1 MTCCTVERDL
11 PASLLEQVR
20 ASAAEI
26 SEVADDD
33 LLQAVMA
40 IEQTQSDD
48 ELSDDILLTAVAE
61 AENIC

>member
-1 MTCCTVERDL
+1 VTCCIVERDL

-48 ELSDDILLTAVAE
+48 ELSDDVLLTAVAE

>member
-1 MTCCTVERDL
+1 MTCCIVERDL

-48 ELSDDILLTAVAE
+48 ELSDDVLLTAVAE

>member
-1 MTCCTVERDL
+1 VTCCTVERDL